1 MTSAYLERPL
11 RSEAE
16 ARRDR
21 ALADAR
27 WRFNH
32 ARQDT
37 RHPNP
42 VISANAFRAM
52 RVARRQIA
60 LLKVGHCHACTMP
73 AYVGRQ
79 PAWMKILKGERE

>member
-60 LLKVGHCHACTMP
+60 LLKVGFSLACTSP
-73 AYVGRQ
+73 DYVPRLPTQ
-79 PAWMKILKGERE
+79 LTVRDIRS

>member
-1 MTSAYLERPL
+1 MTSPYLNRPI
-11 RSEAE
+11 RTEAE
-16 ARRDR
+16 ARRDK

-60 LLKVGHCHACTMP
+60 LLKIGHCHACTMP
-73 AYVGRQ
+73 TYVGRWL
-79 PAWMKILKGERE
+79 AWMKILRGDGE